1 MCWRCELVRTT
12 ADALARRPA
21 GVCLQAARRPSYGFR
36 SKNYSFAAPKAQFH
50 GTSFAAKKKTS
61 TQSGPHGTPGEDLFQ
76 LDALRQSIAD
86 IQFKLGENITK
97 MRSTVRVNADNF
109 EAIRVLID
117 KNSKTSVPLRDVA
130 QVVPKGGRSI
140 TVQVLD
146 AAVSFSA
153 TPPCQG

>member
-1 MCWRCELVRTT
+1 MCWRCDLVRTA
-12 ADALARRPA
+12 ADALARQPA
-21 GVCLQAARRPSYGFR
+21 GICSQASRRPSHALR
-36 SKNYSFAAPKAQFH
+36 SNYSSATPRLHFH

-61 TQSGPHGTPGEDLFQ
+61 TQSGPHGTPGDDLFQ

-86 IQFKLGENITK
+86 IQLKLGENITK
-97 MRSTVRVNADNF
+97 MRSTVRVNVDNF

-130 QVVPKGGRSI
+130 QVVPKGGRSM

-146 AAVSFSA
+146 AAVSF
-153 TPPCQG
+153 